1 MVTQA
6 ANFHS
11 ILAINPTAGYNS
23 GGIIKQGSCWKP
35 RLPNTY
41 KKSELQVN
49 NKQLK
54 QSGFTL
60 IEIMVVVVII
70 GMLAAVVGPRVFGNV
85 DKANIAKVKSDIR
98 GIESALNLYRLDNFN
113 YPSTDQGLDALVN
126 QPGGAPEARNWAE
139 GGYMQRIPNDPWG
152 NPYQYLSPGE
162 QGEIDIYTL
171 GKDGASGG
179 TGSAADLSNW
189 DLD

>member
-1 MVTQA
+1 MTQA

-126 QPGGAPEARNWAE
+126 
-139 GGYMQRIPNDPWG
+139 
-152 NPYQYLSPGE
+152 LSL
-162 QGEIDIYTL
+162 IHI
-171 GKDGASGG
+171 
-179 TGSAADLSNW
+179 
-189 DLD
+189 